1 MTRRSSKVL
10 TDSAQA
16 SLYGKFNHS
25 IAKGLAHL
33 DSKNIPILIHN
44 ILKSAFSDPSLGL
57 IYNGYSVCTPD
68 EGAEE
73 VYKAS
78 SSGYD
83 ISQSDMY
90 LIKYNF
96 TYGASLDKTIDRY
109 RWTPFVR
116 PGNIMM
122 VGGSSLIARPV
133 ISDKIISPGNEN
145 TFIRLL
151 RAKIAL
157 TKSNYS
163 CLAQGQRTLDMSVPE
178 MSMFTKKVATKATN
192 CRGTVLLYI
201 LGQYGLSKT
210 ARLMHINSLR
220 AMHYLDAMNIDRDK
234 YTVYTSVTGAG
245 TDVPDS
251 IVLVVD
257 TSERSNA
264 VDQFACNVFYLLDN
278 HPFSLCDLDNIG
290 SWRRLLGLILYG
302 DKNAFWLT
310 QHMERQYDSWLNA
323 YMPNVMID
331 MIRLDFSDLIDT
343 NLYQDGF
350 FKILI
355 VTFMNY
361 DKWLSIAGEISAS
374 AYDKSYTVNYFL
386 LYDSITKINKMVW
399 ELYEAKENNTL
410 TDSFILK
417 CLRRNFTLR
426 GVYRLNDVTNLSAM
440 SLSSH
445 VSTYVVKQSLMMS
458 LQLNSNGA
466 TGAQRKGNGPVADPT
481 TLLHETHLIAGTLSA
496 IGSKR
501 MSPLSTANIFAPL
514 DMATRTIIPSM
525 TDLCHLESI
534 REVLAR
540 SPNRSEKGNIPE
552 LFNRFVKYP
561 TTPPDNW

>member
-1 MTRRSSKVL
+1 MARRISKVI
-10 TDSAQA
+10 TA
-16 SLYGKFNHS
+16 SVPQSIYGQFNHS

-33 DSKNIPILIHN
+33 DSQKIPELIHN

-57 IYNGYSVCTPD
+57 IYNTCSVCSPD

-73 VYKAS
+73 VHKAS

-90 LIKYNF
+90 LMKYNF
-96 TYGASLDKTIDRY
+96 TYGATLDKTIDRY
-109 RWTPFVR
+109 RWTPFIR
-116 PGNIMM
+116 PGNIIM

-133 ISDKIISPGNEN
+133 ISDKIISPGSEN

-163 CLAQGQRTLDMSVPE
+163 CSANGQRTLDMSVPE
-178 MSMFTKKVATKATN
+178 MSMFTKKVTSKATN

-201 LGQYGLSKT
+201 LGQYGLRKT
-210 ARLMHINSLR
+210 AELLHLP
-220 AMHYLDAMNIDRDK
+220 AVTPMHYI
-234 YTVYTSVTGAG
+234 
-245 TDVPDS
+245 DS
-251 IVLVVD
+251 INLDRNRYVVYSSALKPGTETPDTLVLVINAMD
-257 TSERSNA
+257 RSNA
-264 VDQFACNVFYLLDN
+264 MDQFMCNVFYLLDN
-278 HPFSLCDLDNIG
+278 YQFSLGEMDNIG

-302 DKNAFWLT
+302 DKNAFWIT
-310 QHMERQYDSWLNA
+310 QHMDRQYDSWLNA
-323 YMPNVMID
+323 YMPTVMVD
-331 MIRLDFSDLIDT
+331 MIKLDFGDLIDH
-343 NLYQDGF
+343 NLHQDGF
-350 FKILI
+350 FKILL

-374 AYDKSYTVNYFL
+374 AYDKSYTVNYYL
-386 LYDSITKINKMVW
+386 LYDTITKINKIVW

-426 GVYRLNDVTNLSAM
+426 GVYRLNDISNLSAM

-445 VSTYVVKQSLMMS
+445 TSNYLVKQSTMMS
-458 LQLNSNGA
+458 LQLNANGA
-466 TGAQRKGNGPVADPT
+466 TGAQRKGNGPIADPT

-514 DMATRTIIPSM
+514 DVKTRTIIPSDI
-525 TDLCHLESI
+525 DLCHLESI
-534 REVLAR
+534 REVLAC

-561 TTPPDNW
+561 DKPPQDW

>member
-1 MTRRSSKVL
+1 MARRLSKVI
-10 TDSAQA
+10 TDSAQH
-16 SLYGKFNHS
+16 SMHGQFNHA
-25 IAKGLAHL
+25 IAKGLAYL
-33 DSKNIPILIHN
+33 DCKKIPDLIHQ
-44 ILKSAFSDPSLGL
+44 ILKSAFSDPTLGL
-57 IYNGYSVCTPD
+57 IYNSCAVCSPD

-73 VYKAS
+73 IHKAS

-90 LIKYNF
+90 LMKYRF
-96 TYGASLDKTIDRY
+96 TYGASLDKNIDRF
-109 RWTPFVR
+109 RWTPFIR
-116 PGNIMM
+116 PGNIIMI
-122 VGGSSLIARPV
+122 GGSSLIARPV

-163 CLAQGQRTLDMSVPE
+163 CAANGQRTLDMSIPE
-178 MSMFTKKVATKATN
+178 MSMFTKKVTAKATN

-201 LGQYGLSKT
+201 LGQYGLKRT
-210 ARLMHINSLR
+210 VEMLHLPQITP
-220 AMHYLDAMNIDRDK
+220 MHYVDCLKLDTTR
-234 YTVYTSVTGAG
+234 YVVYSSVLATNAG
-245 TDVPDS
+245 NPDS
-251 IVLVVD
+251 LVMVINAED
-257 TSERSNA
+257 RSNA
-264 VDQFACNVFYLLDN
+264 VDQFMCNIFYLLDN
-278 HPFSLCDLDNIG
+278 HQFTLSELDNIG

-302 DKNAFWLT
+302 DKNAFWIT
-310 QHMERQYDSWLNA
+310 QHMERQYDSWINA
-323 YMPNVMID
+323 YMPSVMID
-331 MIRLDFSDLIDT
+331 MIKLDFGDLIDP
-343 NLYQDGF
+343 NLHQDGF
-350 FKILI
+350 FKVLL

-374 AYDKSYTVNYFL
+374 AYDKSYTVNYYL
-386 LYDSITKINKMVW
+386 LYDTITKINKIVW

-426 GVYRLNDVTNLSAM
+426 GVYRLNDITNLSAM

-445 VSTYVVKQSLMMS
+445 VSNYVMKQSTMMS

-466 TGAQRKGNGPVADPT
+466 TGAQRKGNGPVADPS

-501 MSPLSTANIFAPL
+501 MSPLSTANVFAPL
-514 DMATRTIIPSM
+514 DLHTRTIIPNEI
-525 TDLCHLESI
+525 DLCHLESI
-534 REVLAR
+534 REVLAC

-561 TTPPDNW
+561 DKPPHNW